1 MTSPPAAAPATAPG
15 PVPVPVPGPGRRAS
29 YREVLGQREFRTI
42 FVADIVSLL
51 GTIVAAVALTVLVY
65 QQTRS
70 PALAASVMALSFLP
84 YLVGGL
90 LLGAV
95 ADRLPPRRVL
105 VLGDVASA
113 GLVAAMLIPGL
124 PVAGMLVLLLGI
136 GLIAPVYSATRSALL
151 PEILPPGP
159 GYVLGR
165 SMLRIVAQAAQIVGY
180 GVGGLL
186 LALLSPRGALA
197 VNAVSFLASAVL
209 LRWGTRRR
217 AARTGNAG
225 SLARDSLAGLRAVL
239 RHRPTRRILL
249 FAWAVP
255 VCEIAPEAL
264 ATPYATHIG
273 QPARV
278 AGFLMAGMP
287 VGIVLADSLAARVL
301 STRAQR
307 RIIVPSALLVF
318 VPLAVFAVSP
328 GLPMAIALLIAA
340 GLGSAWV
347 AGLDGLLIDVVPMPL
362 RNRALGAMGAGLMF
376 VQGAG
381 FALWG
386 IAGQYLPPDV
396 VITVAAVA
404 GGATV
409 LLLRPRL
416 AGDGPR
422 SPRWGRS
429 QVARRVL
436 SQRLRRAR

>member
-1 MTSPPAAAPATAPG
+1 
-15 PVPVPVPGPGRRAS
+15 
-29 YREVLGQREFRTI
+29 
-42 FVADIVSLL
+42 
-51 GTIVAAVALTVLVY
+51 
-65 QQTRS
+65 
-70 PALAASVMALSFLP
+70 MALSFLP

-124 PVAGMLVLLLGI
+124 PVAGMLALLLGI

-165 SMLRIVAQAAQIVGY
+165 SLLRMVAQAAQIVGY

-197 VNAVSFLASAVL
+197 VDAVSFLASAAL

-217 AARTGNAG
+217 AARTGHAG

-239 RHRPTRRILL
+239 HHRPTRRILL

-318 VPLAVFAVSP
+318 VPLALFAVSP
-328 GLPMAIALLIAA
+328 GLPAAIALLIAA

-347 AGLDGLLIDVVPMPL
+347 AGLDGLLIDVVPVPL
-362 RNRALGAMGAGLMF
+362 RSRALGAMGAGLMF

-404 GGATV
+404 GGAAV

-416 AGDGPR
+416 APT
-422 SPRWGRS
+422 
-429 QVARRVL
+429 A
-436 SQRLRRAR
+436 RARPAGSAAAGGDDGW

>member
-1 MTSPPAAAPATAPG
+1 MTSPPAPAPATAPG
-15 PVPVPVPGPGRRAS
+15 PAPSAPEPGRRAS

-186 LALLSPRGALA
+186 LAVLSPRGALA
-197 VNAVSFLASAVL
+197 ADAVSFLASAML

-217 AARTGNAG
+217 PARTGHAG

-239 RHRPTRRILL
+239 RHQPTRRILL

-307 RIIVPSALLVF
+307 RIIVPSALLAF

-328 GLPMAIALLIAA
+328 GLPVAIALLIAA
-340 GLGSAWV
+340 GLGLRLGGW
-347 AGLDGLLIDVVPMPL
+347 AGRPAD
-362 RNRALGAMGAGLMF
+362 RCGAGAAA
-376 VQGAG
+376 QPCPGG
-381 FALWG
+381 DG
-386 IAGQYLPPDV
+386 RRPDV
-396 VITVAAVA
+396 RAGRRVRAVGHRRAVPAAGRGHH
-404 GGATV
+404 GGRRSGRGRGTAAAA
-409 LLLRPRL
+409 PR
-416 AGDGPR
+416 GR
-422 SPRWGRS
+422 GRS
-429 QVARRVL
+429 QIAPLGRAPGARRVL
-436 SQRLRRAR
+436 SRRLRRAR

>member
-1 MTSPPAAAPATAPG
+1 
-15 PVPVPVPGPGRRAS
+15 
-29 YREVLGQREFRTI
+29 
-42 FVADIVSLL
+42 
-51 GTIVAAVALTVLVY
+51 
-65 QQTRS
+65 
-70 PALAASVMALSFLP
+70 
-84 YLVGGL
+84 VGGL

-113 GLVAAMLIPGL
+113 GLVAAMLMPGL
-124 PVAGMLVLLLGI
+124 PVAGMLALLLGI

-186 LALLSPRGALA
+186 LAVLSPRGALA
-197 VNAVSFLASAVL
+197 ADAVSFLASVL

-217 AARTGNAG
+217 PARTGHAG
-225 SLARDSLAGLRAVL
+225 SLARDSLAGLREVL
-239 RHRPTRRILL
+239 RHQPTRRILL

-307 RIIVPSALLVF
+307 RIIVPSALLAF

-328 GLPMAIALLIAA
+328 GLPVAIALLIAA

-347 AGLDGLLIDVVPMPL
+347 AGLDGLLIDVVPVPL

-404 GGATV
+404 GGAAV
-409 LLLRPRL
+409 LLLRPRV

-422 SPRWGRS
+422 SPRWGGP
-429 QVARRVL
+429 QVARWVL
-436 SQRLRRAR
+436 SRRLRRAR